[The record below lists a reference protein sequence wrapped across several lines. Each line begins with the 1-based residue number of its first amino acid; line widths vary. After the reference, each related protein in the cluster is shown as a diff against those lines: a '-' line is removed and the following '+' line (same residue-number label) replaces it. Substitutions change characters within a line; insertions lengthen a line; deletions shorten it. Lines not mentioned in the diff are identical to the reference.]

1 MLFNKSKE
9 MTFSPYNS
17 ISKKQQKVQ
26 MSQRKNSQGQSSEDN
41 LDQLTPDDLFMDY
54 SQLQIKQQFQQAD
67 ALQNNYMSN
76 RYQHQSQ
83 DIQKIMKS
91 QNQVMNQNSFQQFND
106 LQNCSYESSQKSGN
120 DIFIFQKQQQI
131 NQAQKAISDANM
143 LSNSESYILNSSKFI
158 NNNISSIIGNYSDM
172 VNDNSNSIA
181 FTMKQENNKSS
192 EQNLINIYNN
202 LNNSEQQ
209 SISIY
214 QNNYALS
221 SQNAFNHHNTNQFTR
236 QSLKE
241 QISQR
246 LENSHQSNNFYK
258 KVVTQVSKQK
268 DNQIINDYKGQ
279 QNQLIEQSQLKSN
292 NQLNVNQQGIIQK
305 NNCINNHQTNK
316 ILTRRAS
323 MNDQSSIIS
332 QKQNQSY
339 QSLYTQRQTP
349 QLNSNIDSIQE
360 IKMRNQYIEGSQINN
375 SFTKMNN
382 LELNQIN
389 SNQPSI
395 LKKQLLFSM
404 IVETPDA
411 RQEVIN
417 VFEEDHISRLAYDF
431 CIKNNMDL
439 SKYCNFIIER
449 LQEALNHYNSFQTPK
464 SKNINKQ
471 INVFQNYNAPKF
483 VNNQESAVFQVTQKG
498 ITPVVNF
505 ESNTFEFCSSNSVQN
520 FDNQV
525 NTINNQENKIQ
536 IQQNYSQ
543 NNGLINCSVSEQV
556 FELPYKSL
564 IYELKLS
571 DLQEECIKKSISNS
585 QILKQIPNEK
595 DEKSNEIQQQ
605 TEQKFYNN
613 QINTNLDPNSVAAIT
628 ITLNPIENM
637 TQKMNEQINVKNIFE
652 DQIQSQCQNIE
663 LLKQCIQK
671 SLAQQQNIQQ
681 EFNRRRNNYS
691 LQYESNK
698 AYSSVDKSLL
708 QKSINQESPNVNQI
722 PLNENE
728 QQSNHF
734 NRYDILKYQESQE
747 SARQSKQFQFNQ
759 KASHSLEKYQSAKK
773 EQAIQSG
780 KQYSVKIISP
790 VEEMKFNDVSEF
802 ILRQSDKQQ
811 QLESQSQNLKLA
823 AHLNVKNSSFYSPTS
838 MNSVELGNQNGN
850 QEHKAFFFG
859 LNQEQDQITQLNSQN
874 KKHDLKNDLIQAQ
887 SLLKNQDVRVQKQN
901 MSSLASQFDDFKNQE
916 TNSLKSDIDKIYSNQ
931 DIQKSQLQT
940 TNNKNYYSNQQNR
953 EVSNIFD
960 GITNYSSIQKD
971 KQSINTESLRIFDE
985 KQQEILPGLYKVCQ
999 TRIEEDEI
1007 NNQRISQQ
1015 MMDKEIET
1023 FNMNIPISQSHFQ
1036 NFNSYQQ
1043 NGQND
1048 IGNENDICIQQQFDN
1063 QKFDQQVESGQQSK
1077 ILTFSQQQISQQQQV
1092 NNQTDQQ
1099 LTDITQQIIQKQ
1111 MDYHQQNSDQQS
1123 NQIQNNVIKQY
1134 QYNSASNK
1142 KFQYQ
1147 LPPLSSN
1154 SKAHHQN
1161 SNGLSVQSS
1170 NRSLINQN
1178 LSSVKKNL
1186 FSQNNSQKYLN
1197 QNQTKLYQ
1205 NENQSFAQSNLSTA
1219 RGSSCLSSKGYD
1231 SIQTLQKTPNTNHN
1245 YSNQQIN
1252 VFTARGSENQTQRQ
1266 DCFQILQNT
1275 PNTKRSI
1282 QQKRN
1287 NIEKQEN
1294 FDQIKQTIFNS
1305 IMKSNPS
1312 QILSDVKQVKL
1323 NISPFI
1329 EQTKLNKQLQGPY
1342 SELYQKQLFKQQ
1354 QQQPK
1359 EQYLNS
1365 NIQKAGLN
1373 KQTIPQKQKNNSLT
1387 HNQSN
1392 QYLNNNFKVNN
1403 QQIQK
1408 RSSSFNLGRSKQNQ
1422 SESSF
1427 HSKQILNS
1435 SNSSLSKNKEIKKL
1449 NQEKSQNINEKSNL
1463 NNHNFKTRIYQIF
1476 SVLDSDH
1483 DGYISTEKIDI
1494 KSVNDLVLF
1503 IITPILIEVLC
1514 MNRSVNIEEFSC
1526 AFLKL
1531 FFNLPKQQQQI
1542 IIDQNVEISWISDEI
1557 GSLQNLEFFNFNSPL
1572 FQQYIDK
1579 KNNMQKAS
1587 NKEHNWMLD
1596 LTNKEFLE
1604 FYVNNFKSLVN
1615 ETNKYLQ

>member
-17 ISKKQQKVQ
+17 ISKKAQ
-26 MSQRKNSQGQSSEDN
+26 MPQRKSSQAQDSEDN

-54 SQLQIKQQFQQAD
+54 SELQINQQCQQGD
-67 ALQNNYMSN
+67 VQQNNYMLN
-76 RYQHQSQ
+76 KHQHQQQ
-83 DIQKIMKS
+83 DKQLVMKS
-91 QNQVMNQNSFQQFND
+91 QNQATNQNQIQKFNE
-106 LQNCSYESSQKSGN
+106 LQNYSYDTSQKNGN
-120 DIFIFQKQQQI
+120 GNFIFSKQKQI
-131 NQAQKAISDANM
+131 NQVQKVGSDVNM

-158 NNNISSIIGNYSDM
+158 NNNISSIIGNYSEIG
-172 VNDNSNSIA
+172 NDNSNSIA
-181 FTMKQENNKSS
+181 FTTKQENNKSN
-192 EQNLINIYNN
+192 EQNFINVYNN

-209 SISIY
+209 SISLY
-214 QNNYALS
+214 YNNYPQS
-221 SQNAFNHHNTNQFTR
+221 SQNAANNHNTNEFTR
-236 QSLKE
+236 QSLKD

-246 LENSHQSNNFYK
+246 LENSHQNTNFYK
-258 KVVTQVSKQK
+258 KIANQISESK
-268 DNQIINDYKGQ
+268 DNQIFNGCKVQ
-279 QNQLIEQSQLKSN
+279 QNQQIEKSQLKAN
-292 NQLNVNQQGIIQK
+292 NYLNVNKQGLIKK
-305 NNCINNHQTNK
+305 NNCQNNNQSNNK
-316 ILTRRAS
+316 ILARRAS

-339 QSLYTQRQTP
+339 QSLFTQRQTS
-349 QLNSNIDSIQE
+349 QVNSNIESIQVNNM
-360 IKMRNQYIEGSQINN
+360 KNQKIEGSQIQN
-375 SFTKMNN
+375 SFTKMDR
-382 LELNQIN
+382 LKLDQIN
-389 SNQPSI
+389 SNQTSI
-395 LKKQLLFSM
+395 IKKQLLFSM

-439 SKYCNFIIER
+439 SKYCNFIIDR

-464 SKNINKQ
+464 NINKQ
-471 INVFQNYNAPKF
+471 INVFQNSNVPKF

-498 ITPVVNF
+498 ITPLVSL
-505 ESNTFEFCSSNSVQN
+505 ESNTLEFCSNQSFQN
-520 FDNQV
+520 FENQGSF
-525 NTINNQENKIQ
+525 IQNQENHIQ
-536 IQQNYSQ
+536 TQNQSQ
-543 NNGLINCSVSEQV
+543 NAGRINCSVSEQV

-571 DLQEECIKKSISNS
+571 DLQEEYASKSIQNGKIS
-585 QILKQIPNEK
+585 KQIANE
-595 DEKSNEIQQQ
+595 EVSQSNENQKQ
-605 TEQKFYNN
+605 TELTVDSN
-613 QINTNLDPNSVAAIT
+613 QINAKIDPNSVAAIT
-628 ITLNPIENM
+628 ITLNPIENI

-681 EFNRRRNNYS
+681 DFNRRRNNYS
-691 LQYESNK
+691 LQYESNR
-698 AYSSVDKSLL
+698 AYNSVDKSLL
-708 QKSINQESPNVNQI
+708 QKSINQESPNINQQ
-722 PLNENE
+722 PQYEND
-728 QQSNHF
+728 QSSNHF

-747 SARQSKQFQFNQ
+747 SARYNKQFQFNQ
-759 KASHSLEKYQSAKK
+759 KVSYSQEKYQSIKK

-780 KQYSVKIISP
+780 KYSVKIISP
-790 VEEMKFNDVSEF
+790 VEEMKYNDVSEF
-802 ILRQSDKQQ
+802 ILRQSENQQ
-811 QLESQSQNLKLA
+811 QLENQSQNLKLA

-838 MNSVELGNQNGN
+838 MNSVELVQESGTK
-850 QEHKAFFFG
+850 EHKAFFFG
-859 LNQEQDQITQLNSQN
+859 FNQEQDQINQLGVQS
-874 KKHDLKNDLIQAQ
+874 KKHDLKSDLIQAQ
-887 SLLKNQDVRVQKQN
+887 NLLKNQNVKVQKQN

-916 TNSLKSDIDKIYSNQ
+916 TNSLKSDIDKISSNQ
-931 DIQKSQLQT
+931 DIQKSQFQT
-940 TNNKNYYSNQQNR
+940 ISNKNYNSNQQNR
-953 EVSNIFD
+953 EISNIFD

-985 KQQEILPGLYKVCQ
+985 RQQEMLPGLYKVCQ
-999 TRIEEDEI
+999 TRIEEDEV

-1015 MMDKEIET
+1015 ISKQVET
-1023 FNMNIPISQSHFQ
+1023 FNTNIPTSQFHFQ
-1036 NFNSYQQ
+1036 NFNTYQQ
-1043 NGQND
+1043 YEQNYQ
-1048 IGNENDICIQQQFDN
+1048 GNEPDNFIQQSFAN
-1063 QKFDQQVESGQQSK
+1063 QQQSQNEESRQQSS
-1077 ILTFSQQQISQQQQV
+1077 IIGLSEQQISQAQQV
-1092 NNQTDQQ
+1092 NSQIDKQ
-1099 LTDITQQIIQKQ
+1099 LTDITQQIISKQKDILQ
-1111 MDYHQQNSDQQS
+1111 QKSDYKIQQN
-1123 NQIQNNVIKQY
+1123 NQIQNNTFKEH

-1142 KFQYQ
+1142 KTQYQ

-1154 SKAHHQN
+1154 SKVHHQN

-1186 FSQNNSQKYLN
+1186 FCQNNSQKYLN
-1197 QNQTKLYQ
+1197 QKQQSQLYQ

-1219 RGSSCLSSKGYD
+1219 RGSSCISSKYD
-1231 SIQTLQKTPNTNHN
+1231 SNQTQQKTPSANNN

-1252 VFTARGSENQTQRQ
+1252 VFTARGSENQTQRNY
-1266 DCFQILQNT
+1266 DNFYILQNT
-1275 PNTKRSI
+1275 PNTKKSV

-1312 QILSDVKQVKL
+1312 QISSDVKQVKL

-1329 EQTKLNKQLQGPY
+1329 EQNKLNQQLQGPY
-1342 SELYQKQLFKQQ
+1342 SELYQKQLFKYQE
-1354 QQQPK
+1354 QQPR
-1359 EQYLNS
+1359 EQQFKQNL
-1365 NIQKAGLN
+1365 QKPASN
-1373 KQTIPQKQKNNSLT
+1373 KQNIHQKQKNNSLL
-1387 HNQSN
+1387 HNLSN
-1392 QYLNNNFKVNN
+1392 QQLNNNFKANN
-1403 QQIQK
+1403 QPIQK

-1422 SESSF
+1422 RDSSF
-1427 HSKQILNS
+1427 YSKQFINNSNTSLNKIKQ
-1435 SNSSLSKNKEIKKL
+1435 NQQEIQKW
-1449 NQEKSQNINEKSNL
+1449 NQEASQYPNEKFNI
-1463 NNHNFKTRIYQIF
+1463 NHNFKQRIYQIF
-1476 SVLDSDH
+1476 SVLDCDH
-1483 DGYISTEKIDI
+1483 DGYISSEKINI

-1531 FFNLPKQQQQI
+1531 FFNLPKQQQRI
-1542 IIDQNVEISWISDEI
+1542 IIDQNVEINWISDDI

-1579 KNNMQKAS
+1579 RNTMQKAS

-1604 FYVNNFKSLVN
+1604 FYVSNFKSLVS

>member
-1 MLFNKSKE
+1 
-9 MTFSPYNS
+9 MTFSPYSS
-17 ISKKQQKVQ
+17 ISKRQQKAQ
-26 MSQRKNSQGQSSEDN
+26 ISQIKASQGQSSED
-41 LDQLTPDDLFMDY
+41 LDQLTPEDLFMDY
-54 SQLQIKQQFQQAD
+54 SQIQIKQSIQQGD
-67 ALQNNYMSN
+67 VLQNDYMFN
-76 RYQHQSQ
+76 RIQHQMK
-83 DIQKIMKS
+83 DKEIITKS
-91 QNQVMNQNSFQQFND
+91 QSQLMNQNSMQLFND
-106 LQNCSYESSQKSGN
+106 LQNYSNEQSQISGN
-120 DIFIFQKQQQI
+120 DNFIFQKQQQT
-131 NQAQKAISDANM
+131 NYAQKVNSDINM

-158 NNNISSIIGNYSDM
+158 NNNISSIIGNYSDIG
-172 VNDNSNSIA
+172 NDNSNSIA
-181 FTMKQENNKSS
+181 FTIKQENNKSS

-209 SISIY
+209 SISQHY
-214 QNNYALS
+214 NNYVQS
-221 SQNAFNHHNTNQFTR
+221 GQNAANHRNTNEFTR

-246 LENSHQSNNFYK
+246 LENSNQNTNFYK
-258 KVVTQVSKQK
+258 KVVNQVGELK
-268 DNQIINDYKGQ
+268 DNQIINDYKEKQ
-279 QNQLIEQSQLKSN
+279 IDRVQLKAN
-292 NQLNVNQQGIIQK
+292 NNSNVNLQGIISK
-305 NNCINNHQTNK
+305 NNYQNNNQYNK
-316 ILTRRAS
+316 ILARRAS

-332 QKQNQSY
+332 RKQNQSY
-339 QSLYTQRQTP
+339 QSLFTQRQTS
-349 QLNSNIDSIQE
+349 QINSNIESLYENNMKNQCVE
-360 IKMRNQYIEGSQINN
+360 NFQVQNPFSKMSHLQ
-375 SFTKMNN
+375 
-382 LELNQIN
+382 LDQIN

-417 VFEEDHISRLAYDF
+417 VFEDDQISRLAYDF

-464 SKNINKQ
+464 NKTNNKQ
-471 INVFQNYNAPKF
+471 NNVFSNNNAQKF

-498 ITPVVNF
+498 ITPLVSL
-505 ESNTFEFCSSNSVQN
+505 ESNTFEFCSQNSFQNFGNQGNFIQNQENSVQI
-520 FDNQV
+520 Q
-525 NTINNQENKIQ
+525 NK
-536 IQQNYSQ
+536 SQ
-543 NNGLINCSVSEQV
+543 NVNCSVSEQV

-571 DLQEECIKKSISNS
+571 DLQEDCDLKKDQNS
-585 QILKQIPNEK
+585 QFLKQIPNQKDGQTNEK
-595 DEKSNEIQQQ
+595 KKQ
-605 TEQKFYNN
+605 TESDEDNN
-613 QINTNLDPNSVAAIT
+613 QISTKVDPNSVAAIT
-628 ITLNPIENM
+628 ITLNPIENI

-652 DQIQSQCQNIE
+652 DQIQSQYQNIE

-698 AYSSVDKSLL
+698 AYNSVEKSPL
-708 QKSINQESPNVNQI
+708 QKSINQESPNTKQQ
-722 PLNENE
+722 PQNEND
-728 QQSNHF
+728 QSSNHF

-759 KASHSLEKYQSAKK
+759 KASYSLEKYQSSKK

-780 KQYSVKIISP
+780 KYSVKIISP
-790 VEEMKFNDVSEF
+790 VEEMKYNDVSEF
-802 ILRQSDKQQ
+802 VLRQSENQ
-811 QLESQSQNLKLA
+811 QLLENQSQNLKLA

-838 MNSVELGNQNGN
+838 MNSVEIGNQNAIK
-850 QEHKAFFFG
+850 EHKAFFFG
-859 LNQEQDQITQLNSQN
+859 LNQEQDQINQFNSQS
-874 KKHDLKNDLIQAQ
+874 KKHDLKSDLIQAQ
-887 SLLKNQDVRVQKQN
+887 NLLKNKDVKVQKQN
-901 MSSLASQFDDFKNQE
+901 MSSLASQFDDFKNQD
-916 TNSLKSDIDKIYSNQ
+916 TNSLKSDLDKIYSNQ

-940 TNNKNYYSNQQNR
+940 TNNKNYNNSQQNR
-953 EVSNIFD
+953 EISNMFD

-1007 NNQRISQQ
+1007 HNQRILQQ
-1015 MMDKEIET
+1015 INEEAGT
-1023 FNMNIPISQSHFQ
+1023 FNTNIP
-1036 NFNSYQQ
+1036 FNKYKFENYQQ
-1043 NGQND
+1043 YEQNHE
-1048 IGNENDICIQQQFDN
+1048 GNQPIYQQEFDICQHDKQIVSKQQGNFI
-1063 QKFDQQVESGQQSK
+1063 
-1077 ILTFSQQQISQQQQV
+1077 ILSQQQIDQSQLV
-1092 NNQTDQQ
+1092 NNQDEQQ
-1099 LTDITQQIIQKQ
+1099 LTDITQQVISKQKEFQ
-1111 MDYHQQNSDQQS
+1111 QQNSGYKNQQAIS
-1123 NQIQNNVIKQY
+1123 IQNNKNQL
-1134 QYNSASNK
+1134 YNSASNK
-1142 KFQYQ
+1142 KIQYQ

-1154 SKAHHQN
+1154 SKGHHQN
-1161 SNGLSVQSS
+1161 SNNLSVQSS
-1170 NRSLINQN
+1170 NRSLVNQN
-1178 LSSVKKNL
+1178 LSSVKRNL
-1186 FSQNNSQKYLN
+1186 FSQNHSQKNLN
-1197 QNQTKLYQ
+1197 QNQIQLKQQSLQYQ

-1219 RGSSCLSSKGYD
+1219 RGSSCISSKGYD
-1231 SIQTLQKTPNTNHN
+1231 SNQTQQKTPNTNRN
-1245 YSNQQIN
+1245 YTNQQIN
-1252 VFTARGSENQTQRQ
+1252 IFTARGSENQTQRNQ
-1266 DCFQILQNT
+1266 DSFQILQCT
-1275 PNTKRSI
+1275 PNTKNSI

-1287 NIEKQEN
+1287 NMEKQEN

-1329 EQTKLNKQLQGPY
+1329 EQNKLNQQLQGPY

-1354 QQQPK
+1354 QQQLPR
-1359 EQYLNS
+1359 EQSLKQNLS
-1365 NIQKAGLN
+1365 KASLN
-1373 KQTIPQKQKNNSLT
+1373 KQNINQKQKNNSLL

-1392 QYLNNNFKVNN
+1392 QQLNNNFKANN

-1422 SESSF
+1422 SDNSF
-1427 HSKQILNS
+1427 YSKQILN
-1435 SNSSLSKNKEIKKL
+1435 NSSTSLNKIKQSKQEIQKV
-1449 NQEKSQNINEKSNL
+1449 NQEVSQSINEKSNFNL
-1463 NNHNFKTRIYQIF
+1463 NFKQRIYQIF

-1483 DGYISTEKIDI
+1483 DGYISSEKIDI

-1514 MNRSVNIEEFSC
+1514 INRSVNVEEFSC

-1531 FFNLPKQQQQI
+1531 FFHLPKQQQQI
-1542 IIDQNVEISWISDEI
+1542 IIDQNVEISWINDEF

-1579 KNNMQKAS
+1579 KNTIQKAS

-1604 FYVNNFKSLVN
+1604 FYVSNFKSLVN